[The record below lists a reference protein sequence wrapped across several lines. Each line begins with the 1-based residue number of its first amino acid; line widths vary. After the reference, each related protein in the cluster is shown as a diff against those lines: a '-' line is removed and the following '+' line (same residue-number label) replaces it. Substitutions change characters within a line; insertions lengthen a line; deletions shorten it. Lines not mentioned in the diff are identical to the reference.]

1 MIWAIGIVCLFGL
14 SVGSFLNVVIYRI
27 GLDDDSN
34 NGALNDLGARFR
46 VLGPMA
52 EGLALLGGPPR
63 QRSGR
68 PASPSERGD
77 GSPNFLKKMGDPPDP
92 IWRGSPKRTFLG
104 GHSCCPHC
112 KIRLKWFELI
122 PVLSF
127 IIQKKKCNSCGK
139 PILWQYPLVELGT
152 SLLFVLITLQYLNGV
167 IKFL

>member
-1 MIWAIGIVCLFGL
+1 MIWAIGIVGLFGL

-34 NGALNDLGARFR
+34 NRALNDLGARFR

-52 EGLALLGGPPR
+52 EGLGLLGGPPR

-77 GSPNFLKKMGDPPDP
+77 
-92 IWRGSPKRTFLG
+92 GSPKRTFLG

-139 PILWQYPLVELGT
+139 PISWQYPLVELGT